1 MKDEL
6 ILKLETYMAKHNLKA
21 YQLANK
27 LETTST
33 NISRWLTGKNKISS
47 AWRQLIQQKLNL
59 D

>member
-6 ILKLETYMAKHNLKA
+6 IIKLEDYMAKNNLKA

-33 NISRWLTGKNKISS
+33 NISRWMTGKNKISS
-47 AWRQLIQQKLNL
+47 AWKQLIQQKLNL
-59 D
+59 